1 MPACEGSSAAGPDCG
16 RAQALRHGAVAALWQ
31 RALSD
36 ITPPPMSLDGAG
48 ARDRLAYAVATAL
61 GDLFVYRGDDAVAAA
76 VLLVALDPRGAAW
89 CGATVHGSRPL
100 RVAAAAGY
108 LVERIMFCSCSCVGV
123 SAGGGPAHPPPASCP
138 RPRCSPRPRNGPFTR
153 RAAADPARQSA
164 PLHLA

>member
-1 MPACEGSSAAGPDCG
+1 MA
-16 RAQALRHGAVAALWQ
+16 
-31 RALSD
+31 
-36 ITPPPMSLDGAG
+36 GAG

-76 VLLVALDPRGAAW
+76 VLLVALDARGAAW

-123 SAGGGPAHPPPASCP
+123 SAGGGPAHPPPASCRDRDAARGRTRQVAAGPQP
-138 RPRCSPRPRNGPFTR
+138 RQGIPHAFGAT
-153 RAAADPARQSA
+153 
-164 PLHLA
+164 H